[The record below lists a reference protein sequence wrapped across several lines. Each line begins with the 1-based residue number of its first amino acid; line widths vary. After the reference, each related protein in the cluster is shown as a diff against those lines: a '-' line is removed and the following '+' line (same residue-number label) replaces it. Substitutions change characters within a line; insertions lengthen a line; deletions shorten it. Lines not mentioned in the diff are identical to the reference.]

1 MITTNTGAKK
11 IEGTDNWR
19 EIFDAHNDSVDAHDK
34 VSEAM
39 TYVVNGN
46 KSIENA
52 AIPVGSYVRL
62 ANSKIV
68 GRSDGIYTVKTA
80 IPVNT
85 VIDSSYF
92 NESAPIAGGVANAL
106 NSKIVQYSTD
116 EKIVGSFDGHDIYEK
131 TYYLRNQAKAHV
143 LVLDSRNIFIDSSS
157 SFIYCLV
164 SAEGCAVT
172 ESGSWLPIG
181 MITASYG
188 IGIQTASQGLSIV
201 GTGYNLTGC
210 FVTVRYMKT

>member
-1 MITTNTGAKK
+1 MITTNTGSKK

-19 EIFDAHNDSVDAHDK
+19 EIFDAHNDSVEAHDK

-62 ANSKIV
+62 ANSTIV

-92 NESAPIAGGVANAL
+92 NENAPIPGGVANAL
-106 NSKIVQYSTD
+106 NSKLEPVLLAQST
-116 EKIVGSFDGHDIYEK
+116 
-131 TYYLRNQAKAHV
+131 
-143 LVLDSRNIFIDSSS
+143 SSS
-157 SFIYCLV
+157 EETVALSESLADKTFILVTVEGQYGIIASCMCPVSFLKTHTGNKNRLEADAVSSEELCGYIRYADDMHLTMRVYGTSYWGTKTV
-164 SAEGCAVT
+164 SAFA
-172 ESGSWLPIG
+172 W
-181 MITASYG
+181 
-188 IGIQTASQGLSIV
+188 
-201 GTGYNLTGC
+201 
-210 FVTVRYMKT
+210 

>member
-62 ANSKIV
+62 ANSTIV

-92 NESAPIAGGVANAL
+92 NENAPIPGGVANAL
-106 NSKIVQYSTD
+106 NSKITANPYIISGIGTYNYND
-116 EKIVGSFDGHDIYEK
+116 AMFSGMYEDGY
-131 TYYLRNQAKAHV
+131 YYLYIPIYGFTPRNVTVTLSTSLACLLMMV
-143 LVLDSRNIFIDSSS
+143 NGSRDMNISYVSYDITESRIKLKLAPSSS
-157 SFIYCLV
+157 ISFPPSYTPVLCRFF
-164 SAEGCAVT
+164 GT
-172 ESGSWLPIG
+172 
-181 MITASYG
+181 ITIS
-188 IGIQTASQGLSIV
+188 
-201 GTGYNLTGC
+201 
-210 FVTVRYMKT
+210 

>member
-19 EIFDAHNDSVDAHDK
+19 EIFDAHNDSVNAHDK

-62 ANSKIV
+62 ANSTIV

-92 NESAPIAGGVANAL
+92 NENAPIPGGVANAL
-106 NSKIVQYSTD
+106 NSKLTKQVVYKQIPMTIS
-116 EKIVGSFDGHDIYEK
+116 
-131 TYYLRNQAKAHV
+131 
-143 LVLDSRNIFIDSSS
+143 
-157 SFIYCLV
+157 
-164 SAEGCAVT
+164 T
-172 ESGSWLPIG
+172 ESGYQNINNLLPVDSSDIQNYYWC
-181 MITASYG
+181 ILPTYDSVFSYG
-188 IGIQTASQGLSIV
+188 LVWSIQNTGTNINVLWKNAPTVTNTFKLIV
-201 GTGYNLTGC
+201 VGYLIPT
-210 FVTVRYMKT
+210 

>member
-19 EIFDAHNDSVDAHDK
+19 EIFDAHNDSVNAHDK

-62 ANSKIV
+62 ANSTIV

-92 NESAPIAGGVANAL
+92 NENAPIPGGVANAL
-106 NSKIVQYSTD
+106 NSKID
-116 EKIVGSFDGHDIYEK
+116 
-131 TYYLRNQAKAHV
+131 
-143 LVLDSRNIFIDSSS
+143 NI
-157 SFIYCLV
+157 
-164 SAEGCAVT
+164 
-172 ESGSWLPIG
+172 ESPI
-181 MITASYG
+181 
-188 IGIQTASQGLSIV
+188 SIS
-201 GTGYNLTGC
+201 GTGDNLYVACSSAMGDFNTIHSFSSMENGKSYNVKMTWTNHDYYSGVLTKYSNTSIHFLFC
-210 FVTVRYMKT
+210 NSSNIYILNYNFSTYTVASLKTVSLTNV

>member
-19 EIFDAHNDSVDAHDK
+19 EIFDAHNDSVTAHDK

-62 ANSKIV
+62 ANSTIV

-92 NESAPIAGGVANAL
+92 NENAPIPGGVANAL
-106 NSKIVQYSTD
+106 NSKLEPVLLAQST
-116 EKIVGSFDGHDIYEK
+116 
-131 TYYLRNQAKAHV
+131 
-143 LVLDSRNIFIDSSS
+143 SSS
-157 SFIYCLV
+157 EETVALSESLADKTFIL
-164 SAEGCAVT
+164 
-172 ESGSWLPIG
+172 
-181 MITASYG
+181 
-188 IGIQTASQGLSIV
+188 
-201 GTGYNLTGC
+201 
-210 FVTVRYMKT
+210 VTVEGQIGRASCRERV

>member
-34 VSEAM
+34 VSEGM

-52 AIPVGSYVRL
+52 AIPVGSLVRL
-62 ANSKIV
+62 ANSTIV

-80 IPVNT
+80 IPVDT

-106 NSKIVQYSTD
+106 NDKTIKIKVVNNVQFDSAYGLAHIGLSTATQWALNA
-116 EKIVGSFDGHDIYEK
+116 STTDGYGLYCCYNENDPIGWYVVE
-131 TYYLRNQAKAHV
+131 TSLAGQT
-143 LVLDSRNIFIDSSS
+143 RNIKVAYID
-157 SFIYCLV
+157 L
-164 SAEGCAVT
+164 
-172 ESGSWLPIG
+172 
-181 MITASYG
+181 
-188 IGIQTASQGLSIV
+188 
-201 GTGYNLTGC
+201 
-210 FVTVRYMKT
+210 

>member
-19 EIFDAHNDSVDAHDK
+19 EIFDAHNDSVNAHDK

-62 ANSKIV
+62 ANSTIV

-92 NESAPIAGGVANAL
+92 NENAPIAGGVANAL
-106 NSKIVQYSTD
+106 NSKIGCKITYHSKSITFTGGTKEYSNYTD
-116 EKIVGSFDGHDIYEK
+116 LGMTSAYDCLIFPNQWKSDSGRSYYAVKNVSNNTIKIYGYVGWSCTGSLVGSE
-131 TYYLRNQAKAHV
+131 TN
-143 LVLDSRNIFIDSSS
+143 
-157 SFIYCLV
+157 
-164 SAEGCAVT
+164 
-172 ESGSWLPIG
+172 
-181 MITASYG
+181 
-188 IGIQTASQGLSIV
+188 
-201 GTGYNLTGC
+201 
-210 FVTVRYMKT
+210 TVRYCVVHVS

>member
-19 EIFDAHNDSVDAHDK
+19 EIFDAHNDSVTAHDK

-62 ANSKIV
+62 ANSTIV

-92 NESAPIAGGVANAL
+92 NENAPIPGGVANAL
-106 NSKIVQYSTD
+106 NSKIILLEGTINSSGNSTIIQYPAGCSMNNVVIISAQWLYNNSDWRSGDGTYENIRFFVQLQSDYITIYNTSI
-116 EKIVGSFDGHDIYEK
+116 EAKGRSYKILLYHI
-131 TYYLRNQAKAHV
+131 
-143 LVLDSRNIFIDSSS
+143 
-157 SFIYCLV
+157 
-164 SAEGCAVT
+164 
-172 ESGSWLPIG
+172 
-181 MITASYG
+181 MI
-188 IGIQTASQGLSIV
+188 
-201 GTGYNLTGC
+201 
-210 FVTVRYMKT
+210 